1 MHKAVCF
8 DRNRIHQKTFC
19 KNSGINYGELFLT
32 YRIKMYK
39 TKKEV
44 SVDIKDALLNITQW
58 WIWKAVFLPRLQ
70 DVYNQVLKKLFW
82 IRSKVTTKTHII
94 KKHFEKRYRRVWVQK
109 IILKI
114 KCLCVMMTLSMS
126 AEKWKAAYLSWW
138 PMCFVN

>member
-58 WIWKAVFLPRLQ
+58 
-70 DVYNQVLKKLFW
+70 
-82 IRSKVTTKTHII
+82 
-94 KKHFEKRYRRVWVQK
+94 
-109 IILKI
+109 
-114 KCLCVMMTLSMS
+114 
-126 AEKWKAAYLSWW
+126 
-138 PMCFVN
+138 